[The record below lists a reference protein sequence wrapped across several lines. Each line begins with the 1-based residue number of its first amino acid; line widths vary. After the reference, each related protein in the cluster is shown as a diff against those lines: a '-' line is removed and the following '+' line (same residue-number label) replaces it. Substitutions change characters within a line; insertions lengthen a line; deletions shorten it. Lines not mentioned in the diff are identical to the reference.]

1 MNIYSWLIHIVD
13 TSFFLTNTYQWITLV
28 QTDQSAKRE
37 REREFREL
45 DSMFQPI
52 WEREREREEE
62 EEEKEEEEK
71 EIYRVLNFTVK

>member
-13 TSFFLTNTYQWITLV
+13 ISFFLTNTYQWITLV
-28 QTDQSAKRE
+28 QTNQSAKRE

-45 DSMFQPI
+45 GSMFQPI
-52 WEREREREEE
+52 WERERERGEEE
-62 EEEKEEEEK
+62 EEEVK